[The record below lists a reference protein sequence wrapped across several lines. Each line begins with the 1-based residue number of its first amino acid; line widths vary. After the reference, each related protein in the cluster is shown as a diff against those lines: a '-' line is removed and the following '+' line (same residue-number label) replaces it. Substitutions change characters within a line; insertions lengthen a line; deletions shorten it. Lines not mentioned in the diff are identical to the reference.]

1 MKGRTLR
8 TWMMVLLAAG
18 GLLLAGCSPTPTPV
32 TPAAPVA
39 TEAAAE
45 TPAEAPS
52 AAETTPTAEVP
63 SVLDENGAVEGE
75 LLSEALA
82 SITPGVLSQEEIDGL
97 LYMREEEK
105 LARDVYLT
113 LYERWG
119 TPVFNNIARSEQTH
133 TDTVKELLDRYGLPD
148 PAEGQEVGQFSNP
161 DLQALY
167 DQLVAQGSQ
176 SEIDALK
183 VGAAIEEIDIL
194 DLEERLAQT
203 DKEDIQLVYENL
215 MAGSRNHLRA
225 FVSVLEM
232 RGESYSPQYL
242 DQATYDAILS
252 SGVEPGMG
260 GGIGGGMGGP
270 GGHGPGGPPPTSAP

>member
-1 MKGRTLR
+1 MKGRR
-8 TWMMVLLAAG
+8 VLIWTMTFLVMG
-18 GLLLAGCSPTPTPV
+18 GLLLAGCSPTPTPA

-39 TEAAAE
+39 TEAS
-45 TPAEAPS
+45 AEAPS
-52 AAETTPTAEVP
+52 TEEMTPTAEVP
-63 SVLDENGAVEGE
+63 SVVDEEGSMEGTLLD
-75 LLSEALA
+75 EALA
-82 SITPGVLSQEEIDGL
+82 SITPGALSPEEIDGL

-113 LYERWG
+113 LYEKWG
-119 TPVFNNIARSEQTH
+119 TQVFRNISRSEQTH
-133 TDTVKELLDRYGLPD
+133 TDAVKELLDRYGIPD
-148 PAEGQEVGQFSNP
+148 PAEGKEVGQFTNP

-232 RGESYSPQYL
+232 RGESYTPQYL

-252 SGVEPGMG
+252 SGMEPGM
-260 GGIGGGMGGP
+260 GGMGGP
-270 GGHGPGGPPPTSAP
+270 GGHGPGGPPVSAP

>member
-1 MKGRTLR
+1 MMKGRSLLG
-8 TWMMVLLAAG
+8 WVLTSMAVGA
-18 GLLLAGCSPTPTPV
+18 LLLTGCTPTPTPV
-32 TPAAPVA
+32 TPAAVSTA
-39 TEAAAE
+39 TEA
-45 TPAEAPS
+45 TAEAPS
-52 AAETTPTAEVP
+52 VPEATVTAELP
-63 SVLDENGAVEGE
+63 SVLDEKGAVEGV
-75 LLSEALA
+75 LLDEALA

-113 LYERWG
+113 LYEKWG

-133 TDTVKELLDRYGLPD
+133 TDTVKELLDRYNLPD
-148 PAEGQEVGQFSNP
+148 PAAGQEVGHFSNP

-167 DQLVAQGSQ
+167 EQLVAQGSQ
-176 SEIDALK
+176 SEIEALK

-203 DKEDIQLVYENL
+203 DNEDIQLVYENL

-252 SGVEPGMG
+252 GGVEPGMG
-260 GGIGGGMGGP
+260 GGIGGP

>member
-1 MKGRTLR
+1 MKGRTLSAL
-8 TWMMVLLAAG
+8 MMALLVG
-18 GLLLAGCSPTPTPV
+18 GLLLTGCSPTPTPV

-39 TEAAAE
+39 TETTTE
-45 TPAEAPS
+45 TSADGAS
-52 AAETTPTAEVP
+52 AAETTPTAEAP
-63 SVLDENGAVEGE
+63 SVLNENGAVEGE
-75 LLSEALA
+75 LLGEALA

-148 PAEGQEVGQFSNP
+148 PAEGQDVGQFSNP

-203 DKEDIQLVYENL
+203 DKEDIRLVYENL

-232 RGESYSPQYL
+232 RGESYAPQYL
-242 DQATYDAILS
+242 DQATYDAIVS
-252 SGVEPGMG
+252 SSVEPGMG
-260 GGIGGGMGGP
+260 GGIGGP
-270 GGHGPGGPPPTSAP
+270 GGQGPGGPPPTSAP